1 MTRTI
6 QKTSENQTVGDFLK
20 RSLSLSRRII
30 IKLKKTGGI
39 EVNGN
44 AVHTNFVLHE
54 GDVLTVSLPE
64 EQSETLKPESI
75 PINVLYEDEH
85 LLAVNKPKN
94 MAVHP
99 TLNYKSGTLANAVS
113 HYFKGEPFV
122 FRPVNR
128 LDKDTSG
135 VVLIAKNQ
143 IAASR
148 LSAQLAQKEMQKTY
162 FAIVFGVPQPSVG
175 KISVPIALE
184 EGSIIKRCAN
194 SNGASAKTEY
204 ETIRTNG
211 SLSLVRLF
219 PHTGRTH
226 QIRVHMAHIGC
237 PLYADFLY
245 GTEIPNETF
254 YLHCASLSFM
264 HPITQKQMTI
274 HAPLPDC
281 FKERIDK

>member
-6 QKTSENQTVGDFLK
+6 QKTSENQTVGGFLK

-30 IKLKKTGGI
+30 IKLKKTDGI
-39 EVNGN
+39 EVNGS

-64 EQSETLKPESI
+64 EQSETLKPENI

-99 TLNYKSGTLANAVS
+99 TLNYKSGTLANAAL

-175 KISVPIALE
+175 KISAPIALE
-184 EGSIIKRCAN
+184 EGSIIKRCIN
-194 SNGASAKTEY
+194 PSGASAETEY

-245 GTEIPNETF
+245 GTEIPDETF

-264 HPITQKQMTI
+264 HPITQKQMTV

>member
-39 EVNGN
+39 EVNGS

-99 TLNYKSGTLANAVS
+99 TLNYKSGTLANAVL

-184 EGSIIKRCAN
+184 EGSIIKRCIN
-194 SNGASAKTEY
+194 PSGASAETEY
-204 ETIRTNG
+204 ETVCTNNG
-211 SLSLVRLF
+211 LSLVRLF